1 MQFGNGQ
8 TCYFSKFLHDWH
20 VFQSHSFYFDR
31 QHSQCLLWQLI
42 LQQIPVTSSKSTQ
55 TVTTGLE
62 TLLVLCDLETLIF
75 QASNQPRSRPK
86 WKHWSHRHS
95 CWSRWRMLKA
105 LMLLLTP
112 PNCRSQMHTV
122 NIWSKGSNGRSV
134 NRFTSNEYEIATLSP
149 VQIFWSEKILWAA
162 HTYLL
167 AVCLWALCHVG
178 WLVALSLCVWFDGDL
193 PKYCRWKLP

>member
-1 MQFGNGQ
+1 M
-8 TCYFSKFLHDWH
+8 
-20 VFQSHSFYFDR
+20 
-31 QHSQCLLWQLI
+31 
-42 LQQIPVTSSKSTQ
+42 TSSKSTQ
-55 TVTTGLE
+55 PVTTGLE
-62 TLLVLCDLETLIF
+62 TLLVLCDLEALIF
-75 QASNQPRSRPK
+75 QVSNQPRSRPK

-95 CWSRWRMLKA
+95 GWSRWRMLKA

-167 AVCLWALCHVG
+167 AACLWALCHVG